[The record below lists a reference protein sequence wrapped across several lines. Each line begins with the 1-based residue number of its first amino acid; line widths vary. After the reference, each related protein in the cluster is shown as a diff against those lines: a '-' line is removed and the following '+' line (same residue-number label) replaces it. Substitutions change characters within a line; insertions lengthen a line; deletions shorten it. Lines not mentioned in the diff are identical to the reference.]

1 VATVTRLE
9 APEHRPDGCLAE
21 RFAHVGCRRC
31 VEICP
36 VGAITIDGAGWHLD
50 EACLGCGRCV
60 AECPTDALVRP
71 QEPHLVADAGAF
83 GPLVVDCSRVPVAA
97 LPADAI
103 RVPCTGGLRPS
114 DWLTLREAA
123 GDRPIRVMDRG
134 WCASCPAGGTAHP
147 AADALARARDLCPR
161 GAPELVAKPLPE
173 RRAVAPRPRPTVGP
187 ALSRRALFARLQ
199 PSPPAPVV
207 DPPRA
212 HKLEPAERLRQH
224 AHLTAAGQR
233 PPAGFFPSVRISERC
248 QNHQV
253 CAGVC
258 PTGALAAVEGD
269 ELLGI
274 AFDPL
279 RCIACGQCEALC
291 PEQAIRLDPAGDG
304 VAGRLSTH
312 PAHRCRDCGRTFAG
326 SGGEGRCP
334 PCRRSHDLAADG
346 FALMRQPRAGDAHPR
361 PQATSGEASA

>member
-1 VATVTRLE
+1 VATATRLE
-9 APEHRPDGCLAE
+9 TPGHRPDACLAE
-21 RFAHVGCRRC
+21 RFPHVGCRRC
-31 VEICP
+31 AEVCP
-36 VGAITIDGAGWHLD
+36 VAAITIDAAGWDLG
-50 EACLGCGRCV
+50 EGCLGCGRCV
-60 AECPTDALVRP
+60 ALCPTDALTRP
-71 QEPHLVADAGAF
+71 QELTHPADAAAP

-114 DWLTLREAA
+114 DWLSLRGAA
-123 GDRPIRVMDRG
+123 GERPILVMDRG

-147 AADALARARDLCPR
+147 AADALARVRDLCPT

-173 RRAVAPRPRPTVGP
+173 RRAVAARPRPTVAP

-207 DPPRA
+207 DLPRA

-224 AHLTAAGQR
+224 AHLAAAGHP
-233 PPAGFFPSVRISERC
+233 PPAGFFPAVRISERC

-258 PTGALAAVEGD
+258 PTGALAPIDDD
-269 ELLGI
+269 ETLGI

-279 RCIACGQCEALC
+279 RCIACSQCEVRC
-291 PEQAIRLDPAGDG
+291 PEQAIRLDVAGDG
-304 VAGRLSTH
+304 VAGRLSAH
-312 PAHRCRDCGRTFAG
+312 PARRCRDCGRAFAG
-326 SGGEGRCP
+326 SGGEVRCP
-334 PCRRSHDLAADG
+334 PCRRSRDLAADG
-346 FALMRQPRAGDAHPR
+346 FALMRRPHAGDTGHD
-361 PQATSGEASA
+361 PQAIRREASA